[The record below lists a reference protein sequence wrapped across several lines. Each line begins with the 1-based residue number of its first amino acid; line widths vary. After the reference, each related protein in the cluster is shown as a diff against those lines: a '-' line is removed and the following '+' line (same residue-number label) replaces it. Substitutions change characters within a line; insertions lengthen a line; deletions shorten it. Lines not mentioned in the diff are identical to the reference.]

1 MFRVR
6 GYYNRFNSADP
17 VMRFILLA
25 GVILVVVILI
35 PRFPGLGA
43 GVDCEGMTIP
53 EITGNNQS
61 ILATT
66 VDPSALTLE
75 LVPEKNPILSGE
87 SLMLDVHFYN
97 ASMAP
102 LTLFISPQ
110 DSVFRYTQQEPGLE
124 FSIQQI
130 TAQGTQV
137 LGEPLTSH
145 PAVPV
150 RQSYD
155 PKELRVLGP
164 RSRCNMRIEISP
176 QRLKAANVVQGE
188 YRITAVYV
196 NNVRG
201 ALPTVQAPTPTPIFP
216 DQGVWV
222 GEVRSNEVAITI
234 SAPPAQ

>member
-6 GYYNRFNSADP
+6 SYYNRFSGADP
-17 VMRFILLA
+17 MMRFIVLA
-25 GVILVVVILI
+25 GVILVIVILI

-66 VDPSALTLE
+66 VDASQLTLE
-75 LVPEKNPILSGE
+75 LAPEKNPILSGE
-87 SLMLDVHFYN
+87 SLVLDVHFYN

-102 LTLFISPQ
+102 LTLFISSQ
-110 DSVFRYTQQEPGLE
+110 DSVFRYTQQEPGLV

-130 TAQGTQV
+130 TPQGVQV

-155 PKELRVLGP
+155 PKELRMLGP
-164 RSRCNMRIEISP
+164 RSRCNMRIEISA
-176 QRLKAANVVQGE
+176 QRLRAASVIQGE
-188 YRITAVYV
+188 YRITAVYSNKV
-196 NNVRG
+196 AG
-201 ALPTVQAPTPTPIFP
+201 ALPAVQALTPTPIFSN
-216 DQGVWV
+216 QGVWV

-234 SAPPAQ
+234 STPPAQ